1 MDDSLCLPGIHVIG
15 GKVYVAGIFDGKSH
29 STGDRRSSSGYFEL
43 DALYRSDSI
52 IEVDDRVLFLL
63 PPINESVTVPIK
75 TLRLARAYSK
85 YAEVLEDDRY
95 YIPYCSIDVYKHK
108 LLVLLPDINSYIRVD
123 LLDEF
128 VSSDCDTFTRD
139 DIERVCKSIKCKQTT
154 KRDKAEMDMALHVVR
169 THEIAF
175 I

>member
-1 MDDSLCLPGIHVIG
+1 M
-15 GKVYVAGIFDGKSH
+15 
-29 STGDRRSSSGYFEL
+29 
-43 DALYRSDSI
+43 
-52 IEVDDRVLFLL
+52 
-63 PPINESVTVPIK
+63 
-75 TLRLARAYSK
+75 ARAYSK
-85 YAEVLEDDRY
+85 YAKVLEGDIY

-128 VSSDCDTFTRD
+128 GSSDCETLTRD
-139 DIERVCKSIKCKQTT
+139 DIERVIESIKCKQTT
-154 KRDKAEMDMALHVVR
+154 KRDKAEMDVALQVVR